1 MKTKQ
6 IIEIIEKSDV
16 KNITTKHLCKLF
28 GFNDGGKYIRRHLRK
43 YFSNDHEWNGSW
55 IWNVKMDEKQ
65 IIEIISYFN
74 ETVDVL
80 NPKKRATITSLNEK
94 HDVTL

>member
-6 IIEIIEKSDV
+6 LIEIIEQSDV

-43 YFSNDHEWNGSW
+43 YFNQNHEWNGSW
-55 IWNVKMDEKQ
+55 IWNVKHDEK
-65 IIEIISYFN
+65 ILIEIIAYFN
-74 ETVDVL
+74 ETVDVM
-80 NPKKRATITSLNEK
+80 NDKKRSQITSLNENHK
-94 HDVTL
+94 PTL